1 MVEERRKG
9 RNEDPS
15 PVSVHGHSIITC
27 VQNAGGPGGSDSD
40 TFDYES
46 GACLLQWI
54 RLNIPNR
61 LAVLATAGPM
71 GVVDL
76 KIGDA
81 LGCACDFL
89 ICPRAE
95 FV

>member
-15 PVSVHGHSIITC
+15 PVSVHGHSIIKC

-46 GACLLQWI
+46 GACLQH
-54 RLNIPNR
+54 
-61 LAVLATAGPM
+61 V
-71 GVVDL
+71 
-76 KIGDA
+76 
-81 LGCACDFL
+81 
-89 ICPRAE
+89 
-95 FV
+95 